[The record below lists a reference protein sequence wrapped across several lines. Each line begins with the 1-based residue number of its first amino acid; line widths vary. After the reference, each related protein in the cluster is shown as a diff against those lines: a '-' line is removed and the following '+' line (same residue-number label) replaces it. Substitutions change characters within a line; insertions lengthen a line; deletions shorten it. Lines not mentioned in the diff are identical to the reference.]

1 MMNFFLVLKKKCFTA
16 KTREEKA
23 THRQTDRERERKEK
37 NIFFRFCLLHALNK
51 LIFTI
56 FFFFRI
62 YYNKS
67 THGLELY
74 LYK

>member
-1 MMNFFLVLKKKCFTA
+1 MMNFFLHAWFKKKCFTA
-16 KTREEKA
+16 KTREKGNTE
-23 THRQTDRERERKEK
+23 RGRERKKKEK
-37 NIFFRFCLLHALNK
+37 IFFRFCLYVHLS

-62 YYNKS
+62 YSNKS

>member
-1 MMNFFLVLKKKCFTA
+1 MMNFWFKKKCFTA
-16 KTREEKA
+16 KTREKGNTE
-23 THRQTDRERERKEK
+23 REREKKREK
-37 NIFFRFCLLHALNK
+37 IFFRFCLYMHLS

-62 YYNKS
+62 YSNKS
-67 THGLELY
+67 THGLELLY